1 MLNNLAIVI
10 PAYKIKYFEESLNA
24 IARQTVKD
32 FTLYIGDDS
41 DTVCLSGIVDK
52 YRDQINIV
60 YKKFESNLG
69 GSDLVAQWE
78 RCIDLVQN
86 EDWIWLFSDDDIMA
100 EDCVEGFY
108 ETLYKYNKATTE
120 NKVFKF
126 NLSITDADLNCWK
139 RCITPLEFSIDYFLQ
154 SYFIEHTLTNR
165 AVEYIYSKITYK
177 EKGGY
182 VNFPLGWGSDT
193 ATMLKFGQESGYVT
207 IEKGEVF
214 WRNSGQNITSLSNPV
229 INKQKSHVLDQFH
242 KWAYYFA
249 QDYKDK
255 PYYKDLVFN
264 ILRSFLSISELR
276 DLKIKKDKLYFKVV
290 FCIYYLRIRRI
301 LTYRKFKRLL
311 LKTFKKL

>member
-1 MLNNLAIVI
+1 MINNLAIVI
-10 PAYKIKYFEESLNA
+10 PAYREKYFEASLNS
-24 IARQTVKD
+24 IALQTVKG

-41 DTVCLSGIVDK
+41 ATVWLAGIVDK

-60 YKKFESNLG
+60 YKKFENNLG
-69 GSDLVAQWE
+69 GKDLVAQWE

-86 EDWIWLFSDDDIMA
+86 EEWIWLFSDDDIIS
-100 EDCVEGFY
+100 EDCVEAFY
-108 ETLYKYNKATTE
+108 ETLYKYDKATAG

-165 AVEYIYSKITYK
+165 AVEYIYSKKTYK

-193 ATMLKFGQESGYVT
+193 ATMLKFGQDSGYIT
-207 IEKGEVF
+207 IEKGEVY

-229 INKQKSHVLDQFH
+229 INKQKAHVLDQFH
-242 KWAYYFA
+242 KWTYYFV
-249 QDYKDK
+249 QNYKDR
-255 PYYKDLVFN
+255 PYYNKLVFN
-264 ILRSFLSISELR
+264 ILRSFLSISELA
-276 DLKIKKDKLYFKVV
+276 DLKLEKDIQYFNVV
-290 FCIYYLRIRRI
+290 FNILYLRISRR
-301 LTYRKFKRLL
+301 LTYRKIKRLIIKIL
-311 LKTFKKL
+311 SS